1 MASTAYIE
9 ELTCSV
15 CLSLFTDPVSLSCGH
30 SFCRQCFTHFRRTQ
44 NLCPHCRARISTA
57 EGNLSTNHILKSL
70 ANKAKE
76 EAVRDEKRGGTDWLC
91 PDHDEK
97 LKLFCETDQQLV
109 CVICRD
115 GEKHDGHKF
124 KPIKEAAL
132 ARRRELD
139 EAIQFLTSD
148 NSSVEQLAEQQEEEM
163 TKTKTKSCQ
172 LRTQISSQFEEM
184 HQFLKKREEQ
194 IKNELQEKE
203 EKALKK
209 MRGNLETMELILS
222 ERKEKEVMMKSAQD
236 IPDSEGFLHWWND
249 MGLSEVKAL
258 KDRDMPPPE
267 RHGEATTEDATK
279 ERPYKSRVDDLK
291 VTPVSFSLG
300 PYESH
305 LQFFVWKEM
314 LQVIK
319 PLPERLTLQT
329 LSQKLTI
336 SNDRRSVFCTPGN
349 AESAFL
355 THSARHQSQQS
366 KLVSK
371 SKFSTGQHCW
381 EIEVGSGAFWEL
393 GVKKISARFLFG
405 LLGSRTMCLRYRN
418 QKYTIHGT
426 VTEKLITFS
435 DTPRK
440 IALYLNCATKELS
453 FYNADDM
460 SIIYTLVCNWKDV
473 SAYFNIGECD
483 GVDSDPLA
491 VCWY

>member
-1 MASTAYIE
+1 YD

-15 CLSLFTDPVSLSCGH
+15 CLPLFTDPVSLSCGH
-30 SFCRQCFTHFRRTQ
+30 SFCRQCFTNFRRTQ

-70 ANKAKE
+70 ADKAKE
-76 EAVRDEKRGGTDWLC
+76 EPGTEWLC

-124 KPIKEAAL
+124 KPIKEAAS

-139 EAIQFLTSD
+139 EALQFLTSD
-148 NSSVEQLAEQQEEEM
+148 NSSVEHLAKQQEKEM

-184 HQFLKKREEQ
+184 HQFLKKREDQ

-203 EKALKK
+203 EKTLTK
-209 MRGNLETMELILS
+209 MRGNLESMELILS
-222 ERKEKEVMMKSAQD
+222 ERKVKEVMMKSAQN
-236 IPDSEGFLHWWND
+236 IPDSEGFLQWWNEQ
-249 MGLSEVKAL
+249 GLSEV
-258 KDRDMPPPE
+258 E
-267 RHGEATTEDATK
+267 
-279 ERPYKSRVDDLK
+279 SDLK
-291 VTPVSFSLG
+291 VTPVSLSLGPYESDLKVTPVSLSLG

-314 LQVIK
+314 LQVIN

-336 SNDRRSVFCTPGN
+336 SNDRRSVFCTPRN
-349 AESAFL
+349 AESA
-355 THSARHQSQQS
+355 HSARHQSQQS
-366 KLVSK
+366 KLLSN
-371 SKFSTGQHCW
+371 SKFSTGPHCW

-393 GVKKISARFLFG
+393 GVKKTSGIFGLKLFG
-405 LLGSRTMCLRYRN
+405 SKTMCLRYRN
-418 QKYTIHGT
+418 QKYTVHGMG
-426 VTEKLITFS
+426 TEKQILLR

-440 IALYLNCATKELS
+440 IALYLSCATKELS

-460 SIIYTLVCNWKDV
+460 SLIYTLVCYWEDV

-483 GVDSDPLA
+483 GVDSDPLT

>member
-1 MASTAYIE
+1 YD

-30 SFCRQCFTHFRRTQ
+30 SFCRQCFTNFRRTQ

-70 ANKAKE
+70 ADKAKE
-76 EAVRDEKRGGTDWLC
+76 EAVRDKKTRGTEWLC

-124 KPIKEAAL
+124 KPIKEAAS

-139 EAIQFLTSD
+139 EAIQFHTRD
-148 NSSVEQLAEQQEEEM
+148 NSSVEHLAKQQEKEM
-163 TKTKTKSCQ
+163 TKTKTKSCK

-184 HQFLKKREEQ
+184 HQFLKKREDQ

-203 EKALKK
+203 EKTLKK
-209 MRGNLETMELILS
+209 MRGNLESMELILS
-222 ERKEKEVMMKSAQD
+222 ERKEKEVMMKSAQN
-236 IPDSEGFLHWWND
+236 IPDSEGFLQWWNKRV
-249 MGLSEVKAL
+249 LSEVEAL
-258 KDRDMPPPE
+258 KNRDMPPPE
-267 RHGEATTEDATK
+267 LHGEDTTETQGATK

-291 VTPVSFSLG
+291 VTPVSLSLG

-314 LQVIK
+314 LQVIN

-329 LSQKLTI
+329 VSQKLTI
-336 SNDRRSVFCTPGN
+336 SNDPEMWN
-349 AESAFL
+349 QL
-355 THSARHQSQQS
+355 IHS
-366 KLVSK
+366 
-371 SKFSTGQHCW
+371 FSTGQHCW

-393 GVKKISARFLFG
+393 GVLKAVGVFWFKLFG
-405 LLGSRTMCLRYRN
+405 SKTMCLRYRN
-418 QKYTIHGT
+418 KKYTVHGMG
-426 VTEKLITFS
+426 TEKQILLR

-440 IALYLNCATKELS
+440 IALYLSCAAKELS

-460 SIIYTLVCNWKDV
+460 SLLYTLVCYWEDV

-483 GVDSDPLA
+483 GVDSDPLT

>member
-1 MASTAYIE
+1 MASAAYVE

-30 SFCRQCFTHFRRTQ
+30 SFCRQCFTNFRRTQ

-70 ANKAKE
+70 ADKAKE
-76 EAVRDEKRGGTDWLC
+76 EALRNKKTRGTEWSC
-91 PDHDEK
+91 RDHDEK
-97 LKLFCETDQQLV
+97 LKLFCETDQQLI

-139 EAIQFLTSD
+139 EALQFLTSD
-148 NSSVEQLAEQQEEEM
+148 NSSVEHLAKQQEKEM
-163 TKTKTKSCQ
+163 KKTKTKSCQ

-184 HQFLKKREEQ
+184 HQFLKKREDQ

-203 EKALKK
+203 EKTLTK
-209 MRGNLETMELILS
+209 MRGNLESMELILS
-222 ERKEKEVMMKSAQD
+222 ERKEKEAMMKSAQD
-236 IPDSEGFLHWWND
+236 IPDSEGFLQWWNER
-249 MGLSEVKAL
+249 GLSEVEAL
-258 KDRDMPPPE
+258 KNRDMTPPE
-267 RHGEATTEDATK
+267 LHGENTTETQGATK

-291 VTPVSFSLG
+291 VTPVSLSLG

-314 LQVIK
+314 LQVIN
-319 PLPERLTLQT
+319 PLPERLKLQT
-329 LSQKLTI
+329 VSQKLTI
-336 SNDRRSVFCTPGN
+336 SNDRRSVFCTPRN
-349 AESAFL
+349 AESA
-355 THSARHQSQQS
+355 HSARHQSQQS
-366 KLVSK
+366 KLLSN

-393 GVKKISARFLFG
+393 GVKKTSGVFWLKLFG
-405 LLGSRTMCLRYRN
+405 SKTMCLRYRN
-418 QKYTIHGT
+418 QKYTVHGMGN
-426 VTEKLITFS
+426 EKQILLR

-440 IALYLNCATKELS
+440 IALYLSCATKELS

-460 SIIYTLVCNWKDV
+460 SLICTLVCYWEDV

-483 GVDSDPLA
+483 GVDSDPLT